1 MLLSDFG
8 NFITYPCYAAGAGA
22 GAGINLQALVN

>member
-1 MLLSDFG
+1 LSDFG

-22 GAGINLQALVN
+22 GINLQALVN